1 MVCCML
7 WLLHVGVAGGRETDR
22 YTEEEDGGDM
32 LARAVSILATPLI
45 LSFMLFVGVLSVGW

>member
-22 YTEEEDGGDM
+22 YKREDSGDM

>member
-1 MVCCML
+1 M
-7 WLLHVGVAGGRETDR
+7 GVRQTDTQR
-22 YTEEEDGGDM
+22 EDGGDM